1 MALLKNEEGIL
12 RMLVA
17 FLKIMCGAQTLGST
31 SDKTVI
37 HLWHNIVFRFF
48 TLLFLMYSQTL
59 YFLFGLFIIVQNINF
74 QMLTTYKM
82 SIKTYNMHVHREQA
96 DLMFNDCSS
105 IKWVD
110 VYDTNSG
117 SAREN

>member
-1 MALLKNEEGIL
+1 
-12 RMLVA
+12 
-17 FLKIMCGAQTLGST
+17 
-31 SDKTVI
+31 
-37 HLWHNIVFRFF
+37 
-48 TLLFLMYSQTL
+48 MYSQTL
-59 YFLFGLFIIVQNINF
+59 DFLFGLFIIVQNINF

-96 DLMFNDCSS
+96 NLMFNDCYS

-117 SAREN
+117 SACENWAKEEWKNSNSLESTYHSFLSEILAYYSNIILNSIILNIMLA